1 MCCIHGLLQVG
12 SRVKDIADVITASEA
27 QHMYNET
34 IKYSF
39 AEFGVRVYRFV
50 VLPFLAN
57 KGLQDSPPEN

>member
-1 MCCIHGLLQVG
+1 M
-12 SRVKDIADVITASEA
+12 KDIADVITASEA